1 MSTSGFSPMKQC
13 PSCASMVDSQ
23 SNACGYCGHD
33 FTGQLATGENA
44 GQSPYVQHV
53 RSSMR
58 WSLWLTTF
66 IVLAVTGT
74 IVAAFF
80 FVGKEVDDTFDKV
93 GLGNVEVGD
102 ALNPKELDTSAEG
115 AFKGVKPLV
124 AELNAKGVK
133 CERTNVVVSN
143 GTLES
148 GTCFMGTDSLNVQV
162 YFDKLSFDASVSSL
176 EATQGKSLA
185 FGRNWTVLA
194 PTSPGTAK
202 KVAKALGGQIG
213 KP

>member
-1 MSTSGFSPMKQC
+1 
-13 PSCASMVDSQ
+13 MVDSQ

-33 FTGQLATGENA
+33 FTGQLATG
-44 GQSPYVQHV
+44 GQNMGESPYVQHV

-58 WSLWLTTF
+58 WSLWLTIF

-93 GLGNVEVGD
+93 GIGNVDVGD
-102 ALNPKELDTSAEG
+102 AFNPKELDTEAEG

-124 AELNAKGVK
+124 AELKANGVK
-133 CERTNVVVSN
+133 CERTNVLASN

-148 GTCFMGTDSLNVQV
+148 GTCFRGSTSLTIQV

-176 EATQGKSLA
+176 ESTQGKSLA
-185 FGRNWTVLA
+185 FGSNWTVMA
-194 PTSPGTAK
+194 PTDPAIVK
-202 KVAKALGGQIG
+202 KVAEALGGKVG